1 MLAFGSGSAAS
12 DPPPHPPHRHVYV
25 IGPLIGLQKVGL
37 AMDPKARL
45 ATLQTACPFDLFC
58 TSRLPSRSAR
68 RTRLSAGAHRLLAR
82 SCVRTEWL
90 GSPKQA
96 SA

>member
-1 MLAFGSGSAAS
+1 MTR
-12 DPPPHPPHRHVYV
+12 PPHPPHRHVYV

-68 RTRLSAGAHRLLAR
+68 RTRLSAGRTGSLRGRVSGPSGWVAKASERLRLDP
-82 SCVRTEWL
+82 CW
-90 GSPKQA
+90 
-96 SA
+96 